1 MQNLRWINFPFNHIV
16 DNDVY
21 YSSLLE
27 LTSDCRLFGPDY
39 AQTKI
44 FDPFDLNDEKDYIP
58 CTDINPDSY
67 YYNDLSFSIQQNS
80 NYYHEDSFNQSF
92 QRVFNDNDTLSLMH
106 LNIRSIPSNLTKLV
120 QYLSNLNVN
129 FDIIGISETWLN
141 ETNKDIYNLNG
152 YNHVPLVRQD
162 RIHGGVS
169 LFISASISYRILN
182 EIFIINK
189 DIECLFIQIELNGD
203 KIHVGII
210 YRTPDADV
218 RNFCD
223 YLVNILESLKPHNQS
238 CYLIGDYN
246 IDLLKHS
253 THNPTSEFLD
263 LMFSYSLIPLINKP
277 TRVTHKTATL
287 IDNIFTNIYKH
298 ENKYLTGIL
307 TTDISDHYIIFHI
320 APSQFSQQ
328 KDHHQLIRL
337 INSSDL
343 EKYTTAIQNHDWS
356 LVNHHNLCQTA
367 FSYFS
372 ETLKGKF
379 DDAFPV
385 IKVKQR
391 YRNRLPWLTQGLKNA
406 IKHKNKLYKISMKYD
421 TSFNKITY
429 TQYKNKL
436 TTILRKTEKDYYKCL
451 LETNKNNLKK
461 TWSIIRSVINNCKPS
476 KLNES
481 FLYNNSIITDKN
493 EVSNKFNDYFVNV
506 GKTLAAQIPKSGP
519 SFHKYLPEANKE
531 CIFLI
536 PTDEREIR
544 NIILNVR
551 NSAPGYDGISLKCIY
566 PVIDTLV
573 MPLTY
578 ITNLSLIEG
587 IFPSE
592 LKIAQVL
599 PLYKNNDPMLFNDY
613 RPISLIPLFSKLF
626 ERLMYYRLIDFIE
639 KHHLLYQFQF
649 GFRKNHSTFMALVI
663 LLEKITEAL
672 DNL

>member
-1 MQNLRWINFPFNHIV
+1 MHVLKCDLCCKLTHRNCTLFTIKEYNDFIKTGNPAWTCRICAESIFPFNHII

-44 FDPFDLNDEKDYIP
+44 FHPFDLNDEKDYIP

-182 EIFIINK
+182 EISIINK
-189 DIECLFIQIELNGD
+189 DIECLFIEIELNGVR
-203 KIHVGII
+203 IHVGII

-223 YLVNILESLKPHNQS
+223 YLVNILENLKPHNQS
-238 CYLIGDYN
+238 CYLMGDYN

-263 LMFSYSLIPLINKP
+263 LMFSNSFIPLINKP

-328 KDHHQLIRL
+328 KDHHLLIRL
-337 INSSDL
+337 INSSNL

-372 ETLKGKF
+372 ETLKGIF
-379 DDAFPV
+379 HDAFPV

-436 TTILRKTEKDYYKCL
+436 TTILRKTEKEYYKCL

-481 FLYNNSIITDKN
+481 FLYNNSIITNKN

-519 SFHKYLPEANKE
+519 SFHKYLPEANRE

-544 NIILNVR
+544 NIILNIR

-573 MPLTY
+573 TPLTY

-599 PLYKNNDPMLFNDY
+599 PLYKNNDPMLFNNY
-613 RPISLIPLFSKLF
+613 RPISLLPFFSKLF
-626 ERLMYYRLIDFIE
+626 
-639 KHHLLYQFQF
+639 
-649 GFRKNHSTFMALVI
+649 
-663 LLEKITEAL
+663 
-672 DNL
+672 